1 MSRLFTGPRELAFIS
16 DITKELIKDV
26 NGQVI
31 YYYSVNEFKTNAHP
45 LYGEAVEKFFDTPIS
60 LDAIVSAEYTKE
72 TKLGRF
78 GVDKQYFTD
87 VYMQYRDLSDKNVKP
102 IIGDFYSFSD
112 NFYEIVD
119 VVVQKNIH
127 GLPEHRQSYKISGIK
142 AKEDQFKAK
151 LIGPTDI
158 TRLDTGAVADNFT
171 QQRGASVDDKRD
183 LITSGKIEVLH
194 DRDITDVKT
203 LYGEE

>member
-31 YYYSVNEFKTNAHP
+31 FYYSVNEFKTDSHP
-45 LYGEAVEKFFDTPIS
+45 LYGEAVEKFFDTPVS

-72 TKLGRF
+72 SKVSRNGI
-78 GVDKQYFTD
+78 DKVYFTD
-87 VYMQYRDLSDKNVKP
+87 VYMQYRDLCDKNVKP

-142 AKEDQFKAK
+142 AREEQFKAK

-158 TRLDTGAVADNFT
+158 TRTDVDAVSDNFT
-171 QQRGASVDDKRD
+171 QQRGANIDDKRD

-194 DRDITDVKT
+194 DREITDVKS

>member
-31 YYYSVNEFKTNAHP
+31 FYYSVNEFKTDSHP
-45 LYGEAVEKFFDTPIS
+45 LYGEAVEKFFDTPVS

-72 TKLGRF
+72 SKVSRNGI
-78 GVDKQYFTD
+78 DKVYFTD
-87 VYMQYRDLSDKNVKP
+87 VYMQYRDLCDKNVKP

-142 AKEDQFKAK
+142 AREEQFKAK

-158 TRLDTGAVADNFT
+158 TRTDVDAVSDNFT
-171 QQRGASVDDKRD
+171 QQRGANVDDKRD
-183 LITSGKIEVLH
+183 LLASGKIEVLH
-194 DRDITDVKT
+194 DREIIDVKS